1 MENNELVF
9 LGLLYNAEEETVLI
23 QNSRTGLQGA
33 ANNFQWALVRGLD
46 EVLGKTI
53 NIVSSLPVGPYPQYY
68 KKCFM
73 KTICD
78 NRQEARYIQ
87 IGFINLPVIKQLI
100 RKRKIYE
107 FFRKKITNHNKIG
120 IICYSLYDPYVEALY
135 RLKKKY
141 PENINVCMIVP
152 DMPGKYGARPSKAFD
167 RFFFNIRGKRLL
179 NICHSFDWYVLLT
192 EQMKY
197 PLNILDKPYI
207 VIEGIS
213 DSSNIIQSD
222 NTEKNE
228 KIILFTG
235 TLHRKFGIKRLL
247 DAFRLIEGN
256 EYSLVICGSGDME
269 DYIKKIEKE
278 DQRVTYMGYVSKQKV
293 LELQSNCTLLVNPRI
308 EEEEFVKY
316 SFPSKTMEYLLSGK
330 PVIMNRLSGVPDEYY
345 KYIIQPKDDSTVAL
359 ADALKEVCTLP
370 PEDRKRIGDL
380 GREFILKNKTAAIQA
395 KKVLELM
402 EK

>member
-1 MENNELVF
+1 MENDELLF
-9 LGLLYNAEEETVLI
+9 LGLLYNEVEETVLI

-33 ANNFQWALVRGLD
+33 ANNYQWALVRGLD
-46 EVLGKTI
+46 EVLGKRI
-53 NIVSSLPVGPYPQYY
+53 SIVSSLPVGPYPHYY
-68 KKCFM
+68 KKCVL
-73 KTICD
+73 KTIYD
-78 NRQEARYIQ
+78 NRQEARYVQ
-87 IGFINLPVIKQLI
+87 VGFINLPGIKQLI

-107 FFRKKITNHNKIG
+107 FLRNKIKNHNKID

-179 NICHSFDWYVLLT
+179 NICHLFDWYVLLT

-197 PLNILDKPYI
+197 PLNILDKPYV

-213 DSSNIIQSD
+213 DSSSIIQLD
-222 NTEKNE
+222 HNEKNE

-235 TLHRKFGIKRLL
+235 TLHKKFGIKRLL
-247 DAFRLIEGN
+247 DAFRMIEGN

-278 DQRVTYMGYVSKQKV
+278 DQRVTYMGFVSKQKV

-345 KYIIQPKDDSTVAL
+345 KYIIQPKDDSAVAL
-359 ADALKEVCTLP
+359 ADTLKEVCTLP
-370 PEDRKRIGDL
+370 AEDRKRIGAL

>member
-1 MENNELVF
+1 MENDELLF
-9 LGLLYNAEEETVLI
+9 LGLLYNEVEETILI
-23 QNSRTGLQGA
+23 QNSRAGLQGA

-46 EVLGKTI
+46 EVLGKRI

-68 KKCFM
+68 KKCFL
-73 KTICD
+73 KTRCE
-78 NRQEARYIQ
+78 NRQEARYVQ
-87 IGFINLPVIKQLI
+87 EGFINLPGIKQLI
-100 RKRKIYE
+100 RKIKIYE
-107 FFRKKITNHNKIG
+107 FLRKKIKNHNKID

-167 RFFFNIRGKRLL
+167 RFLFNIRGKRLL
-179 NICHSFDWYVLLT
+179 KICHSFDWYVLLT

-213 DSSNIIQSD
+213 DSSSIIQSD

-370 PEDRKRIGDL
+370 AEDRKRIGAL